1 MQEEV
6 RRPLS
11 WWSWS
16 WSCSVGRERR
26 RPGVQE
32 EIRILLRQSEVVHLL
47 GVDQLGQA
55 LSWCYWE
62 ELQQCLGSLDQF
74 GGGVQ
79 SLGLVDHS
87 DELMRRRLGGINV
100 KPCLSDVGKGLWG
113 E

>member
-55 LSWCYWE
+55 LSWCCWE
-62 ELQQCLGSLDQF
+62 EWSYLVDHPV
-74 GGGVQ
+74 GGVQ

-100 KPCLSDVGKGLWG
+100 KPCLSDVGRGLWG

>member
-47 GVDQLGQA
+47 NVDQLGQA

-62 ELQQCLGSLDQF
+62 VELLGSLDQPD
-74 GGGVQ
+74 GGVL
-79 SLGLVDHS
+79 SLSLVDHI
-87 DELMRRRLGGINV
+87 LMY
-100 KPCLSDVGKGLWG
+100 
-113 E
+113 